1 MPTSLRPGI
10 KTTALAAN
18 QVGSRGGSTAGQTQ
32 ASGGGSIV
40 RKDSLEQL
48 NKGVEHY
55 QEPKFAPE
63 VVALLEQGQR
73 IQ

>member
-1 MPTSLRPGI
+1 M
-10 KTTALAAN
+10 
-18 QVGSRGGSTAGQTQ
+18 
-32 ASGGGSIV
+32 